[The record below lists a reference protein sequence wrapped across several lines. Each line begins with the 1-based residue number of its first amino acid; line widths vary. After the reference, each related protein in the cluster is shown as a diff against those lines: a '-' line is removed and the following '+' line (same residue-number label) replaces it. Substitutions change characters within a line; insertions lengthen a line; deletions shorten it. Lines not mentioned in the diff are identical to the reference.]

1 MSDSKDFGE
10 VENDNL
16 DDLEKDFNK
25 VMDSIALDE
34 NLNKFGQQY
43 KILLDAFM
51 TSHKNNSELV
61 ERCRKLNNE
70 IIQNSTRVNSV
81 LKLSQD
87 DQRTIS
93 GLKFEFDKAWKM
105 VEISQEREQKSRD
118 VIDALKEEVTKLGKL
133 AEEGGAQSFMQENSL
148 ESIQRDINA
157 IKSEMNLQTTQIN
170 SLQTDNDSWKKKI
183 DEMRTYSSGLSDEIE
198 KINTELTDLRE
209 QTKNVEVEVKQLMN
223 DVQDTRDAM
232 VNSQKEIQAFGGK
245 FSDKQKLIE
254 YIKVQ
259 KENSRR
265 ELRDLTELKNDAIAR
280 LGVAKK
286 TLEMKNSYS
295 AKVQR
300 DIDDLKSTIDGKDQD
315 KSNYDPSVKTI
326 DQSNE
331 EQLKELQEMQS
342 YRDQVRQEIN
352 KMRDRISACRSEIF
366 RLQHDLLRSEGE
378 KNYTKRSIALGL
390 HLGSVAKAEVIQEKK
405 NREAEEGATAT
416 VFIDITNTMIAKNE
430 NEEKVEDIL
439 HEIERHSASAS
450 QYRSETMTVEYQL
463 KDFEES
469 RKTLEL
475 QLNNIQARIQRYETL
490 QNALVEQRDLNR
502 RQLEALKIEG
512 KKIDEENILLQNDI
526 QNSKELI
533 RQKDLQCIEVHKQCE
548 EIKESLPGLERENQ
562 TASAALKEMTLQ
574 ISTKYNELVRSRYYR
589 DVAISGMKE
598 IQIAVNS
605 LSNGRH
611 AHESRINIKHDES
624 EKLREKVKALQWQVA
639 YKSSMY
645 TDAVEKVE
653 ELKKTLITEVERTKK
668 LMEQT
673 QHSKALFK
681 ESLQAEK
688 QLLTLRGRVRALED
702 ELETPMN
709 IHRWRFLEGTNPEL
723 MQLIKMTQSL
733 RNTLMQ
739 KMAASQRAKDALER
753 QKHLNE
759 IEAKKISNETKEQ
772 HEAKINYYSDVL
784 QTKKQQ
790 LKIVEQNYNMQMPVV
805 VEGRDSVSAV
815 RQQLRDA
822 KLEYFAQKQQN
833 EQLRS
838 SSSQTQKVSSLLPDP
853 KPRYVGGGYV
863 AQSVAPQPMPSGPLS
878 PTLKTSLLRVP
889 KKNRSQLS
897 THALAPLTKAL
908 QPLAPVVE

>member
-1 MSDSKDFGE
+1 MSDEKDFSE
-10 VENDNL
+10 VDNDNL
-16 DDLEKDFNK
+16 DDLEKDFTK
-25 VMDSIALDE
+25 IMDQIALDE

-43 KILLDAFM
+43 KQLHEAFL
-51 TSHKNNSELV
+51 TSHKNNSELID
-61 ERCRKLNNE
+61 RCRRLNNE
-70 IIQNSTRVNSV
+70 IVQNSTRVNSV

-87 DQRTIS
+87 DQRTIA

-105 VEISQEREQKSRD
+105 VEMSQEREQKSRD
-118 VIDALKEEVTKLGKL
+118 VIESLKDEVTKLGKL
-133 AEEGGAQSFMQENSL
+133 AEEGGAQSFMEENSL
-148 ESIQRDINA
+148 ESIQKDINA
-157 IKSEMNLQTTQIN
+157 LKSEISLQTTQLN
-170 SLQTDNDSWKKKI
+170 SLQTDNDSWKKKT
-183 DEMRTYSSGLSDEIE
+183 DEMKKYTSTLSDEVD

-209 QTKNVEVEVKQLMN
+209 QTKSVEVEVKGLMD
-223 DVQDTRDAM
+223 DVQNTRDAM
-232 VNSQKEIQAFGGK
+232 LNSQKEIQGFSSK

-259 KENSRR
+259 KENARR
-265 ELRDLTELKNDAIAR
+265 ELRDLTELKNDSIAR
-280 LGVAKK
+280 LSVAKK
-286 TLEMKNSYS
+286 TLELKSS
-295 AKVQR
+295 FSSKVQR
-300 DIDDLKSTIDGKDQD
+300 DINDLKSNIDEKDQD
-315 KSNYDPSVKTI
+315 KSSYDPSVKDV

-331 EQLKELQEMQS
+331 VSSKELQDLQQ
-342 YRDQVRQEIN
+342 YREQVRAEIN

-378 KNYTKRSIALGL
+378 KNYTKRSISLGQ

-416 VFIDITNTMIAKNE
+416 VFIDITNTMIQKTNS
-430 NEEKVEDIL
+430 EEKVEDIL

-463 KDFEES
+463 KDFEET
-469 RKTLEL
+469 RKSLEL
-475 QLNNIQARIQRYETL
+475 QLNGIQSKIQRYETL
-490 QNALVEQRDLNR
+490 QNSLVEQRDLNR
-502 RQLEALKIEG
+502 RQLEVLKIEG
-512 KKIDEENILLQNDI
+512 KKIEEENVLLQNDI

-548 EIKESLPGLERENQ
+548 EIKESLPAMERENQ
-562 TASAALKEMTLQ
+562 QSQAALKEMTLQ

-598 IQIAVNS
+598 ILIAVNS
-605 LSNGRH
+605 LSNGKH
-611 AHESRINIKHDES
+611 AHESRINLKHDES
-624 EKLREKVKALQWQVA
+624 EKLREKVKALEWQVS

-645 TDAVEKVE
+645 NDAVEKVE
-653 ELKKTLITEVERTKK
+653 ELKKTLISEVSRTKK

-733 RNTLMQ
+733 RNTLML
-739 KMAASQRAKDALER
+739 KIAASQRVREMLEK
-753 QKHLNE
+753 QKKMNE
-759 IEAKKISNETKEQ
+759 LEVKKLSHESKEEQ
-772 HEAKINYYSDVL
+772 EAKINYYNDVL

-790 LKIVEQNYNMQMPVV
+790 LKIVEQNYNMQTPVV

-833 EQLRS
+833 EQLRAS
-838 SSSQTQKVSSLLPDP
+838 SSMTQKVTTLLPDS
-853 KPRYVGGGYV
+853 KPRFVGGGFV
-863 AQSVAPQPMPSGPLS
+863 TSSASPQPIVNSPLS

-889 KKNRSQLS
+889 KKKNQMS